1 MLEINAL
8 CVPPVPG
15 LFSRHCSC
23 PSLCLVASLPME
35 DSKALGRRQ
44 SNFLY
49 LCTMEGVEDP
59 GRAWGVD
66 FMSFLLLTQQGGFQ
80 SILLW
85 GKKKNPQLT
94 DISLTIERHEVNHLS
109 SNLFPL
115 FMFLLFSYEST
126 VALCELC
133 FLDFLLWVV

>member
-66 FMSFLLLTQQGGFQ
+66 FVIPPVNTTGWISVYTAV
-80 SILLW
+80 

-94 DISLTIERHEVNHLS
+94 DISLTVERHEVNHLS